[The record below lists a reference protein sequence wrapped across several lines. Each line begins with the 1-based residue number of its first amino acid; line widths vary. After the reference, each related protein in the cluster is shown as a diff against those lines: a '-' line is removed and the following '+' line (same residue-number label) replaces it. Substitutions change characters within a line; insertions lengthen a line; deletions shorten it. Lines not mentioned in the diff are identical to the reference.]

1 MGVPS
6 PGRGDGRGTQGDGG
20 SSRVE
25 VRVAVDVKAGTVT
38 KTDESMARSGII
50 FKDVGPQGTGGS
62 EVSSPSKDKEGNMY
76 FHIHQV
82 GTTTSPAAVFGS
94 IENHLNMVVT
104 PDGKVGVTPSST
116 VKDYPSTEIYK
127 YTVDE
132 KGKITTTLI
141 LHKKDSNDIRD
152 LGRKE
157 KPVQADP
164 K

>member
-1 MGVPS
+1 
-6 PGRGDGRGTQGDGG
+6 
-20 SSRVE
+20 
-25 VRVAVDVKAGTVT
+25 
-38 KTDESMARSGII
+38 
-50 FKDVGPQGTGGS
+50 
-62 EVSSPSKDKEGNMY
+62 
-76 FHIHQV
+76 
-82 GTTTSPAAVFGS
+82 
-94 IENHLNMVVT
+94 MVVT

-116 VKDYPSTEIYK
+116 AKDYPSTEIYK

-141 LHKKDSNDIRD
+141 LHKKDSNNIRD

>member
-1 MGVPS
+1 M
-6 PGRGDGRGTQGDGG
+6 
-20 SSRVE
+20 E
-25 VRVAVDVKAGTVT
+25 VRVAVDVKKGTLT
-38 KTDESMARSGII
+38 KTDETMGTSGII

-76 FHIHQV
+76 FQIHQV
-82 GTTTSPAAVFGS
+82 GTTSTIFSAFGS

-116 VKDYPSTEIYK
+116 AKDYPSTEIYK

-141 LHKKDSNDIRD
+141 LHKKDSNNIRD

>member
-1 MGVPS
+1 MAEGLKVMGEAPAWRFEW
-6 PGRGDGRGTQGDGG
+6 PWM
-20 SSRVE
+20 SRKALLPKPMKPWAQAELFLRMLAHKALVE
-25 VRVAVDVKAGTVT
+25 VRCLPPAKTKKATCT
-38 KTDESMARSGII
+38 S
-50 FKDVGPQGTGGS
+50 
-62 EVSSPSKDKEGNMY
+62 N
-76 FHIHQV
+76 HQV
-82 GTTTSPAAVFGS
+82 GTTSTIFSAFGS

-116 VKDYPSTEIYK
+116 AKDYPSTEIYK

-141 LHKKDSNDIRD
+141 LHKKDSNNIRD